1 MKLFAASLTRN
12 GASEDNSFVSN
23 AVPIE
28 ISEGVFGLPIYP
40 VEIPTAGGAWF
51 ENVTTE
57 EVDAAGITIF
67 PQLTFDKYV
76 NSDCIPNYKYGY
88 HPLWNVED
96 TATYNFINKDTGET
110 ITIEGG
116 YLGVPKMASAT
127 DVLFAKR
134 DCILQTR
141 LLLIYND
148 SPNSLNNVK
157 VRIEDQTLRGT
168 VVELTEGGYNE
179 FKKYNLVDGD
189 YLVQKDGADYSPA
202 NAKLMLH
209 ALDPGLGNSTSETD
223 YIPQEITIPFLDAAG
238 TIGAWSLAYLTMYV
252 TKENGSY
259 AGTPDDYII
268 LSTQT
273 AV

>member
-1 MKLFAASLTRN
+1 MKLFAASLERN

-23 AVPIE
+23 IVPDPVT
-28 ISEGVFGLPIYP
+28 SEFAIYP

-57 EVDAAGITIF
+57 EVDAAGYTIF
-67 PQLTFDKYV
+67 PAGTFDKYM
-76 NSDCIPNYKYGY
+76 NADAIPDYKYGY

-96 TATYNFINKDTGET
+96 TGTYNFINKDTGQT

-116 YLGVPKMASAT
+116 YLGFPKIETAQ
-127 DVLFAKR
+127 DVLFAKKNCR
-134 DCILQTR
+134 LQTR

-168 VVELTEGGYNE
+168 VVELTDGSFFEWQN
-179 FKKYNLVDGD
+179 YNLQDGN
-189 YLVQKDGADYSPA
+189 YQIATDGADYSPA
-202 NAKLMLH
+202 NAKIILTS
-209 ALDPGLGNSTSETD
+209 ANLGNTTDTD

-238 TIGAWSLAYLTMYV
+238 TAGAWSLAYLTMYV
-252 TKENGSY
+252 TKENGNY

-273 AV
+273 VV